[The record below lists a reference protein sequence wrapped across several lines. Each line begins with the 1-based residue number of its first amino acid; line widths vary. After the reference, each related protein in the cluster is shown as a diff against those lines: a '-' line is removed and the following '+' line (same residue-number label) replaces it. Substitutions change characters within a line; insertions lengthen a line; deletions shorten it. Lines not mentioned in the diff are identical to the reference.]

1 MFVKGLCY
9 SYVKAAPNQLLN
21 IQHNITTNDSS
32 TVWFGNSG
40 LDGTKLVKSAP
51 KKACISSAV
60 GVRIAKRKEKKTHS
74 IFLNY
79 MISTELVF
87 GKWCTKAQTCLRLR
101 CTINHQSN
109 NFH

>member
-1 MFVKGLCY
+1 MKGLCY

-60 GVRIAKRKEKKTHS
+60 GVRIAKRKEKKNTFYFPQLYDFYRVSVWKVVHK
-74 IFLNY
+74 
-79 MISTELVF
+79 STDLPS
-87 GKWCTKAQTCLRLR
+87 ALL
-101 CTINHQSN
+101 HY
-109 NFH
+109 